1 MSAMSALVLVVFVA
15 FIHNSFAIK
24 CYFCTSP
31 SGEACDDPF
40 DARKSYVSGCPS
52 QFNACGTGKGTATS
66 SEQKPFLLVRRNNI
80 FVQFIIL
87 LFDAILAA
95 AFHLK
100 CVNFFYKQCVLI
112 DIQIQYEHAPLRVR
126 NALCFVIILQ
136 KADERCIV
144 SIAESILSCLSCFRG
159 SPVS

>member
-112 DIQIQYEHAPLRVR
+112 DRATK
-126 NALCFVIILQ
+126 NA
-136 KADERCIV
+136 
-144 SIAESILSCLSCFRG
+144 G
-159 SPVS
+159 PVKCKTMKMTGKMA